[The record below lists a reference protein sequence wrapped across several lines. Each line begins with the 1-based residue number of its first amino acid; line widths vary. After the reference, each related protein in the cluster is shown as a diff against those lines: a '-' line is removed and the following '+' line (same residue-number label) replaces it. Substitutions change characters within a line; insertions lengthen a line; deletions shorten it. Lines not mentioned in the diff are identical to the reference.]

1 VKNLVMF
8 FGSCG
13 HVDIKQVSD
22 EEWQS
27 FVNQHPAGPLGNAY
41 AKNRFKV
48 GVRTRTVYVYPTRY
62 CICQACVLEVL
73 QESPWESQD
82 ANQA

>member
-1 VKNLVMF
+1 MF

-22 EEWQS
+22 EEWQALVDHRPS
-27 FVNQHPAGPLGNAY
+27 GPLGNAY
-41 AKNRFKV
+41 ARNRSKV
-48 GVRTRTVYVYPTRY
+48 GIRTRTVYIYPTRY
-62 CICQACVLEVL
+62 CICQTCVMEAL
-73 QESPWESQD
+73 QDSPWENQD